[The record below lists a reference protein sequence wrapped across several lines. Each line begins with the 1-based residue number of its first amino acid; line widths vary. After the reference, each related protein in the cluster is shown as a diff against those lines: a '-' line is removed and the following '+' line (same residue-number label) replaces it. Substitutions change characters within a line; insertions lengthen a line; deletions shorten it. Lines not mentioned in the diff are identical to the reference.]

1 MTVFYETPDPTP
13 DHLNQNTQNGILAPQ
28 QSPVTLFSLL
38 PKSAGLNDIL
48 PTVSRLCGTIEKDV
62 EDVYPCTVVQE
73 ALVALSVKNPRT
85 YVAR

>member
-1 MTVFYETPDPTP
+1 MTLFYETPDATP

-28 QSPVTLFSLL
+28 QSPVLTLL
-38 PKSAGLNDIL
+38 PKSAGLNDFL